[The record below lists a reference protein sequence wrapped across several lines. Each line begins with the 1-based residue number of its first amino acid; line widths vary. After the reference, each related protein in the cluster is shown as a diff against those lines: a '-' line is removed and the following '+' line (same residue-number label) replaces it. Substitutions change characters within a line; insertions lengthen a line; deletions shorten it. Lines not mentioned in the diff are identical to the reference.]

1 MIVGRLNQ
9 DLDPLVAISIA
20 DSRGSFRSLE
30 AVLDTGFGGY
40 LTLPE
45 RAIQRLGLELAG
57 ERRITLGTGESR
69 MVNAYSA
76 VVSWIEQR
84 RDVIVFESAS
94 ETLLGMAL
102 LRGYRVSLDVRED
115 GEVVVE

>member
-9 DLDPLVAISIA
+9 DLDPLVTISIA
-20 DSRGSFRSLE
+20 DSGGSFRSLE

-40 LTLPE
+40 LTLPG
-45 RAIQRLGLELAG
+45 RTIQRLGLEPAG
-57 ERRITLGTGESR
+57 ERRITLATGESR
-69 MVNAYSA
+69 MANAYSA
-76 VVSWIEQR
+76 TALWLGQR
-84 RDVIVFESAS
+84 RDVIVFASGSES
-94 ETLLGMAL
+94 LLGMAL